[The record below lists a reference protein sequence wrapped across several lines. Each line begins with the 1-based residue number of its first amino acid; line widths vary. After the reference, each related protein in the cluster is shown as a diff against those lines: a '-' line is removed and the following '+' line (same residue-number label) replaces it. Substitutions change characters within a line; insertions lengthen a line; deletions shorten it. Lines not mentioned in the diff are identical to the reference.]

1 MRSALTLVKM
11 TLPILCTIAVVGAQA
26 PAPDAAGA
34 QRPDS
39 APAAPATQ
47 AAQPGKVTYTGCLKP
62 GATADSWILENAE
75 VSALGASP
83 RAEGASSTPQGAT
96 ATAGRAPS
104 NTTLALTVKPTDNV
118 KPHANHKIEVVG
130 TVSAS
135 DASAKAAGAP
145 APGASA
151 ASTTPRQNFNVES
164 FKMVSATC
172 P

>member
-1 MRSALTLVKM
+1 MRSALTLLKM
-11 TLPILCTIAVVGAQA
+11 TLPMLCTIALVGAQA
-26 PAPDAAGA
+26 PAPDTAGA
-34 QRPDS
+34 QRPTT
-39 APAAPATQ
+39 PAAPATQ

-62 GATADSWILENAE
+62 GATADSWTLENAE
-75 VSALGASP
+75 VSAVGASAK
-83 RAEGASSTPQGAT
+83 AEGASSAPQGAT

-104 NTTLALTVKPTDNV
+104 NTILALTVKPTENL

-130 TVSAS
+130 TVSVS
-135 DASAKAAGAP
+135 DASAKTTGAP

-151 ASTTPRQNFNVES
+151 AATAPRQNFNVES

>member
-1 MRSALTLVKM
+1 MRSALTLLKM
-11 TLPILCTIAVVGAQA
+11 TLPMLCAIAVVGAQA
-26 PAPDAAGA
+26 PAPDPAGA
-34 QRPDS
+34 QRPS
-39 APAAPATQ
+39 SVPAPPTTQ
-47 AAQPGKVTYTGCLKP
+47 ADQPGKVTYTGCLKP
-62 GATADSWILENAE
+62 GATADSWTLENAE
-75 VSALGASP
+75 VSLVGASA

-104 NTTLALTVKPTDNV
+104 NTILALTAKPTENL

-135 DASAKAAGAP
+135 DASAKTTGAP
-145 APGASA
+145 APSASA
-151 ASTTPRQNFNVES
+151 ASTVPRQNFNVES